1 MMLILACAVTA
12 NRRKVE
18 DQTRFPC
25 KMYNSYLLN
34 APPSPVYAPT
44 FSPLEDSEDEA
55 LAEQIVTTHTTMEVK
70 TIDALNSGNVNLI
83 CSERD
88 KMKLGGI
95 TKRHPLLF
103 KMEQ

>member
-1 MMLILACAVTA
+1 
-12 NRRKVE
+12 
-18 DQTRFPC
+18 
-25 KMYNSYLLN
+25 MY
-34 APPSPVYAPT
+34 VPT
-44 FSPLEDSEDEA
+44 FSHLEDSEDEA